1 MGNDA
6 HPDRNASEVPVN
18 NKRNMLRA
26 LCNWRSANRAN
37 VETRAAKA
45 IRTGEYALLPPA
57 LKLVRG
63 LAI

>member
-6 HPDRNASEVPVN
+6 YPDRNASEVPVN
-18 NKRNMLRA
+18 NKQNMLRA
-26 LCNWRSANRAN
+26 LYNWRGANWSN

-45 IRTGEYALLPPA
+45 IRTGKYTLLLPA

>member
-26 LCNWRSANRAN
+26 IGNWRGANWSR
-37 VETRAAKA
+37 VEAPAAKTV
-45 IRTGEYALLPPA
+45 RTAKYALLPPA